1 MEKFIKFK
9 EEVNLKDL
17 SENLKDERIIV
28 LRKSQTTDTVQVQV
42 LQKLSTKEI
51 KHAFDP
57 YQVEKIY
64 NEFPYPLK
72 SGKMPFSKLKKLF
85 VS

>member
-9 EEVNLKDL
+9 SDVNLKDL
-17 SENLKDERIIV
+17 SANLKDERIIV

-42 LQKLSTKEI
+42 LKKLSTKEI
-51 KHAFDP
+51 KNAFDP

-64 NEFPYPLK
+64 DEFPYPK
-72 SGKMPFSKLKKLF
+72 KGGKIPFNRLRRLF
-85 VS
+85 IF